1 MSVAGDMGLQ
11 IADSVPDL
19 PDWLLPLARAVES
32 GQGLGPRFQRPEGLD
47 GVPRRSAVLILFGED
62 PVRGPDLL
70 FVERAK
76 TLRNHPGQPAFP
88 GGKVDPGEGP
98 VATALR
104 EANEETDLDPAGVEV
119 FGILPD
125 QYVWPSDFLVTP
137 VLGWWRTPSPVRVRD
152 LREVASVARIAV
164 SDLADP
170 ANRVR
175 MAHPS
180 GRSGPAFAAGPLLI
194 WGFTA
199 ALLDGVLRAGGWEQP
214 WDTERVVPLPQEVL
228 ALAVRNLAAPG
239 GEDS

>member
-1 MSVAGDMGLQ
+1 MGLQ
-11 IADSVPDL
+11 ITDAL
-19 PDWLLPLARAVES
+19 PAWLLPLARAVET
-32 GQGLGPRFQRPEGLD
+32 GEGLGPGFRRPEELG
-47 GVPRRSAVLILFGED
+47 GVPRRSAVLILFGEH
-62 PVRGPDLL
+62 PVDGPDVL

-104 EANEETDLDPAGVEV
+104 EANEETDLDPAGVRV

-137 VLGWWRTPSPVRVRD
+137 VLGWWHTPSPVRVRD
-152 LREVASVARIAV
+152 TREVASVARIAV
-164 SDLADP
+164 SDLVDP
-170 ANRVR
+170 ANRLR
-175 MAHPS
+175 MSHPS
-180 GRSGPAFAAGPLLI
+180 GRSGPAFEAGSLLI

-199 ALLDGVLRAGGWEQP
+199 ALLDGVLRAGGWERP
-214 WDTERVVPLPQEVL
+214 WDTERIVPLPQEVL
-228 ALAVRNLAAPG
+228 ALAVRDVAAPG

>member
-1 MSVAGDMGLQ
+1 VNVVDAMGLQ
-11 IADSVPDL
+11 IADAL
-19 PDWLLPLARAVES
+19 PDWLRPLARAAATGE
-32 GQGLGPRFQRPEGLD
+32 GLGPRFRRPEGLV
-47 GVPRRSAVLILFGED
+47 GEPRRSAVLILFGED
-62 PVRGPDLL
+62 PVAGPDLL

-119 FGILPD
+119 FGVLPD
-125 QYVWPSDFLVTP
+125 QYVFPSDFLVTP
-137 VLGWWRTPSPVRVRD
+137 VLGWWRAPTPVRVRD
-152 LREVASVARIAV
+152 TREVASVVRIAV
-164 SDLADP
+164 SDLVDP
-170 ANRVR
+170 ANRLCVG
-175 MAHPS
+175 HPS
-180 GRSGPAFAAGPLLI
+180 GRSGPAFEAGSLLI

-199 ALLDGVLRAGGWEQP
+199 ALLDGVLKAGGWERP
-214 WDTERVVPLPQEVL
+214 WDTGRVEPLPREVL

>member
-1 MSVAGDMGLQ
+1 VSVADDMGLQ
-11 IADSVPDL
+11 IADSL
-19 PDWLLPLARAVES
+19 PDWLRPLARAVES
-32 GQGLGPRFQRPEGLD
+32 GTGLGPRSERPAGLE

-62 PVRGPDLL
+62 PVLGPDLL

-104 EANEETDLDPAGVEV
+104 EANEETDLDPAGVQV

-152 LREVASVARIAV
+152 TREVASVARIAV
-164 SDLADP
+164 SELVDP

-180 GRSGPAFAAGPLLI
+180 GRSGPAFEAGPLLI

-199 ALLDGVLRAGGWEQP
+199 MLLDGVLKAGGWERP

-228 ALAVRNLAAPG
+228 ALAVRNPAAPG

>member
-1 MSVAGDMGLQ
+1 MGLQ
-11 IADSVPDL
+11 IAESL
-19 PDWLLPLARAVES
+19 PDWLRPLARAAAAGE
-32 GQGLGPRFQRPEGLD
+32 GLGPRFRRPAELVGE
-47 GVPRRSAVLILFGED
+47 PRRSAVLILFGED
-62 PVRGPDLL
+62 SAAGPDLL

-76 TLRNHPGQPAFP
+76 TLRTHPGQPAFP

-125 QYVWPSDFLVTP
+125 QYVFPSDFLVTP

-152 LREVASVARIAV
+152 AGEIASVVRIAV
-164 SDLADP
+164 SDLVDP
-170 ANRVR
+170 ANRLQVG
-175 MAHPS
+175 HPS
-180 GRSGPAFAAGPLLI
+180 GRSGPAFEAGSLLI

-199 ALLDGVLRAGGWEQP
+199 ALLDGVLKAGGWERP
-214 WDTERVVPLPQEVL
+214 WDTGRVEPLPREVL

-239 GEDS
+239 GEDN